1 MGRTMPSFR
10 IALAMEWK
18 KGIGSHFATLLAN
31 QIEKEVFDEMWDIPK
46 SYISAC
52 SLIMYSM

>member
-1 MGRTMPSFR
+1 MPSFR

-31 QIEKEVFDEMWDIPK
+31 QIEKEVFDEMWDIPRW
-46 SYISAC
+46 YISAC